1 MIRNF
6 LARSFRF
13 GGSALFCGHVVLLLA
28 AQAGKAQTY
37 APLLDCAWGPKGC
50 TVPNNKPA
58 VIAPEGFG
66 DRQNSWAW
74 SMAWYNG
81 KLLVGTARSEQCIT
95 DLSEHLILPS
105 EPYPPRI
112 PIFCARRSYPTWP
125 EPTVG
130 GGRNLVFQSHHRH
143 LDDGFS
149 IAAHH
154 SCAQYKS
161 HFDGPSRYRFSRHVH
176 LRGIRRHR
184 GALRGRL
191 LVGGDPSGSAGRA
204 SACAASME

>member
-13 GGSALFCGHVVLLLA
+13 GGGAVAAMFVLLLA

-37 APLLDCAWGPKGC
+37 APLLDCAWGPEGLHC
-50 TVPNNKPA
+50 PNNKPA

-95 DLSEHLILPS
+95 DLSQHLILPS
-105 EPYPPRI
+105 EPYPPKDPDI
-112 PIFCARRSYPTWP
+112 SCPQDPTQPGPNLLLAGAEIWSFD
-125 EPTVG
+125 PTTAIWTM
-130 GGRNLVFQSHHRH
+130 VFQSPLTVPVPNTSPTLMVPPDIGFR
-143 LDDGFS
+143 DMFIYEESDGT
-149 IAAHH
+149 
-154 SCAQYKS
+154 
-161 HFDGPSRYRFSRHVH
+161 V
-176 LRGIRRHR
+176 
-184 GALRGRL
+184 ALY
-191 LVGGDPSGSAGRA
+191 VGGCSSVAIHPGVPGGVC
-204 SACAASME
+204 CAA